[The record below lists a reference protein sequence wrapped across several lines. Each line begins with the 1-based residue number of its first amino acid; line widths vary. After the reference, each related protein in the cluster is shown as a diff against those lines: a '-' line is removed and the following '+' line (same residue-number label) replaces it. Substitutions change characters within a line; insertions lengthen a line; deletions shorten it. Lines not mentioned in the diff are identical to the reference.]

1 MKSMRLQPLRFRFLD
16 GVWLKVRRAFG
27 PQRVLLLVAY
37 GVRTDGRR
45 QLLAFVRAKS
55 ESQAG
60 WEGLL
65 NDLYRRGL
73 RGQRLQLVITDGCPG
88 LAAAIPSVYPSEEDL
103 RNHRPHISRGNG
115 ESKDRYD
122 LGFVLP
128 NGNLAK

>member
-1 MKSMRLQPLRFRFLD
+1 MLD

-27 PQRVLLLVAY
+27 LQRGLLLVAY

-73 RGQRLQLVITDGCPG
+73 RGQRFQLVITHGCPG
-88 LAAAIPSVYPSEEDL
+88 LSAAIPALYPRARHQRCWVHKMRNILEKVRRSEHDAVK
-103 RNHRPHISRGNG
+103 R
-115 ESKDRYD
+115 
-122 LGFVLP
+122 
-128 NGNLAK
+128 